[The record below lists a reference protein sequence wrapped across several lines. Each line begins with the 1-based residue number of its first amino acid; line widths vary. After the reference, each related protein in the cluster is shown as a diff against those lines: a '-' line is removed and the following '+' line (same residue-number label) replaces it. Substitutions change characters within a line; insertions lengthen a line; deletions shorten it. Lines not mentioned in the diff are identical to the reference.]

1 MKTGLRLAAL
11 LAFGLS
17 TPSWAKAPHPTVN
30 LPDGDDDSDGI
41 PNDIEGAVDTDL
53 DGTPDYRDTDSDEDG
68 LADALEDRDGDGQR
82 QVWET
87 GRVTADT
94 DLDGL
99 VDGDEDVNRNGVV
112 DKDETSPLNP
122 DSDGDWLDD
131 GVDLCPTESGWPPS
145 DSEFPDGCPPKPR
158 AEPPNPDRDGDGIT
172 NTAEE
177 ASGCLSADSKDT
189 DGDGIPD
196 GKEDRNHNGRFELGE
211 QNPCNPN
218 FSAEGAG
225 CEINATHGGAAVSVW
240 LLVALL
246 LGAAIRRP

>member
-1 MKTGLRLAAL
+1 MRTSL
-11 LAFGLS
+11 LLGMLFLCVSA
-17 TPSWAKAPHPTVN
+17 PSLAKAPHPVVN

-41 PNDIEGAVDTDL
+41 PNDTEGAGDTDG
-53 DGTPDYRDTDSDEDG
+53 DGVPDYRDTDSDNDG
-68 LADALEDRDGDGQR
+68 LPDALEDRDGDGQR

-87 GRVTADT
+87 GRTIADT

-99 VDGDEDVNRNGVV
+99 IDGAEDANRNGVV
-112 DKDETSPLNP
+112 DKGETSPLNP

-158 AEPPNPDRDGDGIT
+158 AEPPNPDRDGDGIS
-172 NTAEE
+172 NADEE
-177 ASGCLSADSKDT
+177 ESGCLNPDSTDT

-196 GKEDRNHNGRFELGE
+196 GKEDRNHNGRYEIDE
-211 QNPCNPN
+211 KNPCNPN

-225 CEINATHGGAAVSVW
+225 CAVSASHGGAAISLW
-240 LLVALL
+240 LALALL
-246 LGAAIRRP
+246 LGAALRRCP